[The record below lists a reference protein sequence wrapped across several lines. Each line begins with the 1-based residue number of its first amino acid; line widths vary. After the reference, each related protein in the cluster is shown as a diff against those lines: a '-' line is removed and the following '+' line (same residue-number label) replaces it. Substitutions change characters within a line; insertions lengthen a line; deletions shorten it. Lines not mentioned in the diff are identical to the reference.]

1 MDVLTLT
8 IVNAFIAVTFTALL
22 TLQYKAQ
29 RQYRYQRYFVLAAVL
44 MLVNA
49 LTSAIH
55 GSIATL
61 PYWVVPALSNT
72 CSVGAHL
79 ALACGIHRH
88 LNLPAKRQWLLLLL
102 IPLFLIQ
109 LTDFAAG
116 STAYRMLIAIPLV
129 ALFNLWSISMLWRQ
143 RHSEL
148 GSVYLAFIAV
158 FAFNI
163 FQFILRSAY
172 MLLEHFQ
179 VVHTQH
185 SALIHSIGFFS
196 LTAFAILIIGCVIM
210 LSHSQQRLA
219 LLHISERDALT
230 GLLNRRSLKARL
242 TSELN
247 RSERSGK
254 TLSLLLFDI
263 DHFKQINDR
272 HGHRIGDMAIGHVV
286 DIASEQ
292 LRDYDLLFRYGGEEF
307 LICLPDTAEETAVL
321 IANRLRKAVELN
333 TLSTEPKIAM
343 TVSIGISST
352 SAFTEPDELIEQADI
367 ALYQAKQNGR
377 NQVVVYQQL

>member
-1 MDVLTLT
+1 MDVLTLS
-8 IVNAFIAVTFTALL
+8 IVNAFIAATFAALL
-22 TLQYKAQ
+22 LLQHKAE
-29 RQYRYQRYFVLAAVL
+29 RQFRYQRYFVLAALL

-49 LTSAIH
+49 FASAIH

-61 PYWVVPALSNT
+61 PYWLVPALSNT

-102 IPLFLIQ
+102 IPIFLLQ
-109 LTDFAAG
+109 LADFAAG
-116 STAYRMLIAIPLV
+116 STAYRMVIAIPLV
-129 ALFNLWSISMLWRQ
+129 TLINLWSISMLWRQ
-143 RHSEL
+143 RRSEL
-148 GSVYLAFIAV
+148 GSVYLAFISV

-163 FQFILRSAY
+163 IQFILRSTY

-179 VVHTQH
+179 IVHTQH

-230 GLLNRRSLKARL
+230 GLLNRRSLNARL

-263 DHFKQINDR
+263 DHFKKINDQ
-272 HGHRIGDMAIGHVV
+272 HGHRIGDLAIGHVV

-307 LICLPDTAEETAVL
+307 LICLPDTAEDTAVL

-333 TLSTEPKIAM
+333 TPNTEPNIAM
-343 TVSIGISST
+343 TISIGISST
-352 SAFTEPDELIEQADI
+352 SAFIAPDELIEQADI
-367 ALYQAKQNGR
+367 ALYKAKQNGR
-377 NQVVVYQQL
+377 NQVVIFRQL